1 MDRSRIPVALA
12 LALAVFSIV
21 LAAVRIGRSSQESS
35 FTVERSSFFDAGRS
49 GIARIRIHGM
59 IQGGKAP
66 GEAGS
71 ERIIALIREAEQADA
86 IRGVILDI
94 DSGGGETGATKQ
106 VYEAVKELKKKKPVI
121 TVIGGVA
128 ASGGYYIAS
137 ASDRIFALETS
148 IVGSIGVIS
157 LHPNIAGLL
166 DKVGI
171 RMQTMKTGPHKDSS
185 YPFRDLS
192 AEEQQMYADLL
203 DDSYR
208 VFIAD
213 VSEGRKQSQKTV
225 EEWADG
231 KIYSGKKAKAL
242 QMIDDIGGEREA
254 LAAMKLLLK
263 TDEDLPIYE
272 PEPDFFEELFS
283 SFPSNRFQARMPS
296 LPASGLYYLYPS
308 ADLVE
313 RFLSRQPLIEAR

>member
-21 LAAVRIGRSSQESS
+21 LAAVRIGRSSQDTS
-35 FTVERSSFFDAGRS
+35 FTVQRSSFFDAGRS
-49 GIARIRIHGM
+49 GLARIRIHGM
-59 IQGGKAP
+59 IRRGNSP
-66 GEAGS
+66 GEAGA
-71 ERIIALIREAEQADA
+71 ERIIALIREAEQADE

-106 VYEAVKELKKKKPVI
+106 IYDAVRELRKKKPVI
-121 TVIGGVA
+121 AVIGGVA
-128 ASGGYYIAS
+128 ASGGYYIA
-137 ASDRIFALETS
+137 AAADRIFALETS

-157 LHPNIAGLL
+157 VHPNISGLL
-166 DKVGI
+166 DKAGI
-171 RMQTMKTGPHKDSS
+171 RIQTLKTGAHKDSS
-185 YPFRDLS
+185 YPFRDLN
-192 AEEQQMYADLL
+192 AEEQDMYAELL
-203 DDSYR
+203 EDSYR

-231 KIYSGKKAKAL
+231 KVFSGKKAKAL

-254 LAAMKLLLK
+254 LQAMKLLLK

-272 PEPDFFEELFS
+272 PEPDFLDELFS
-283 SFPSNRFQARMPS
+283 SLPYSRYGSMPS
-296 LPASGLYYLYPS
+296 LPASRLYYLYPS
-308 ADLVE
+308 AE
-313 RFLSRQPLIEAR
+313 FAQGFLNNQLLTESR